1 MKDYEIATVSTQ
13 AELNANLA
21 MTKGHFVSTI
31 KSFEDL

>member
-1 MKDYEIATVSTQ
+1 MKDYEIATLTFSK
-13 AELNANLA
+13 LA